1 VFTGRVMLPDWMDK
15 LTIDRLTIEGNM
27 TDPEKAYIKER
38 FPNVRLLD
46 ISRAGSSPSEVR

>member
-1 VFTGRVMLPDWMDK
+1 MLPDWMDK

-38 FPNVRLLD
+38 FPNVRLQ
-46 ISRAGSSPSEVR
+46 GSTNTIRK